1 MWHDGTNFC
10 FKSLAANWLWG
21 FVKAHRTEKQKHLTL
36 YTIIALSILW
46 VHIYLFTL
54 YDSCACITV
63 CSHHPSLSTSSI
75 SQCRPQYSRWNDAN
89 KIWCWTVRQTRKVVI
104 YWKCWLHGW
113 EVKEK
118 SNGRQCELART
129 FCWVDGIWW
138 QTPAMCHCQIEC
150 ESSFH
155 LKGELKEGWNRGTGS
170 FGVFDNKRM
179 TEGERSVNELRD
191 DG

>member
-1 MWHDGTNFC
+1 MPCGKLALGLCESSQDRKTKTLDTIRYHSTFYPLFPEC
-10 FKSLAANWLWG
+10 ISICLHYMILVPISL
-21 FVKAHRTEKQKHLTL
+21 FVA
-36 YTIIALSILW
+36 II
-46 VHIYLFTL
+46 
-54 YDSCACITV
+54 
-63 CSHHPSLSTSSI
+63 LSTSSI

-89 KIWCWTVRQTRKVVI
+89 KIWCWTVSQTRKVVI

-155 LKGELKEGWNRGTGS
+155 LQGELKEGWNRGLGLLVS
-170 FGVFDNKRM
+170 LIIKEWQRG
-179 TEGERSVNELRD
+179 NELRH